1 MCGLVR
7 LITTSGRKLIRSIWY
22 LDLTIILVFCIYFDH
37 FLLDYDVGVHET
49 LISIQFMS

>member
-7 LITTSGRKLIRSIWY
+7 LTTTSGGKLIKPIWY

-37 FLLDYDVGVHET
+37 FLLDIDVGVHET
-49 LISIQFMS
+49 LVSILYL

>member
-7 LITTSGRKLIRSIWY
+7 LTTTSGGKLIKSIWY
-22 LDLTIILVFCIYFDH
+22 LNLTIILVFCIYFDH
-37 FLLDYDVGVHET
+37 FLLDYDVGVYET